1 MNRSIPRNIGVD
13 WNMRFP
19 DVNQTPPRL
28 TSGWRIA
35 LLAALLLGIGATIG
49 HARFAAPAE
58 GPVPFRCDRLPL
70 DAEAMADLSRHL
82 EGLAR
87 SLDPATARH
96 RRGAAQ
102 LLALAAALD
111 PQNADVPRWIT
122 TMHQGGRPPQPAA
135 DSTEHAVESVTRSL
149 RWLDRSDAGQDAR
162 ALAACLKDVLLLVD
176 PDNVLLQLS
185 SGDGERGHW
194 KSWIPEVSAYEP
206 EPKATVKEPQ
216 ESPAPAPTETPS
228 ATPAP
233 IIPRRSEIRAVVWQ
247 RQASNGVTRWL
258 LQPADVRLD
267 ASRLPPASNAPSL
280 TIISTAAS
288 AAYAE
293 TLRSITAPAFR
304 KHGPTLAGWGFRIS
318 SKALE
323 DSLVCGK
330 AQFPEAALA
339 VLTASALN
347 GNQTDAIVLGRFDEQ
362 GGFRQAP
369 LMWDQ
374 LRALGKANRQRLI
387 LPTDTE
393 ELVLSWLAW
402 EKPEFFIHYE
412 VMLASNLDEACRFAA
427 EQPDEPSAA
436 ALKAFE
442 QFCTDAMGRNLRTF
456 IALPKVKRGLG
467 EIVRQLPH
475 HLSAKALLLQA
486 NNKRPILLHRLALCS
501 ELRRITEPMEWITG
515 LEDPLKI
522 PADRPK
528 IGDVHDECRRNLDAL
543 EPYVSK
549 QDDAL
554 LSASRTLDALRAL
567 DRAIAIKSR
576 DDLAERLPR
585 IQKAKDEFTTAHRT
599 LIKLMR
605 SAEPEAFR

>member
-19 DVNQTPPRL
+19 DVNPTPPRL

-58 GPVPFRCDRLPL
+58 GPVPFRRDRLPL

-87 SLDPATARH
+87 SLDPATARQ
-96 RRGAAQ
+96 RRAAAQ

-111 PQNADVPRWIT
+111 PQNADVPRCIT
-122 TMHQGGRPPQPAA
+122 TMRQGGRPPQSTA
-135 DSTEHAVESVTRSL
+135 DVTEHAVARVMRSL
-149 RWLDRSDAGQDAR
+149 RWLDRSDTGHDAR

-185 SGDGERGHW
+185 SGDGERGDW
-194 KSWIPEVSAYEP
+194 KSWIPEPSAYEP
-206 EPKATVKEPQ
+206 EPGPKVTTNEPE
-216 ESPAPAPTETPS
+216 ESPAPTETPS
-228 ATPAP
+228 TTPAP
-233 IIPRRSEIRAVVWQ
+233 SIPRRAGIHAVVWQ

-258 LQPADVRLD
+258 LQPTDVRLD
-267 ASRLPPASNAPSL
+267 ANRLPSASNTPSL
-280 TIISTAAS
+280 TITSSAAS
-288 AAYAE
+288 AAYGAS
-293 TLRSITAPAFR
+293 LRPITAPAFR
-304 KHGPTLAGWGFRIS
+304 KHGPSLAGWEFRIS

-323 DSLVCGK
+323 DSLACGK
-330 AQFPEAALA
+330 AQFPVAALA
-339 VLTASALN
+339 VLTASVLN
-347 GNQTDAIVLGRFDEQ
+347 GNKTDATVLGRFDEQ

-374 LRALGKANRQRLI
+374 LRALGKADRQRLI
-387 LPTDTE
+387 LPADTE
-393 ELVLSWLAW
+393 ELALSWLAW
-402 EKPEFFIHYE
+402 EKSEFFIHYE

-427 EQPDEPSAA
+427 EQPDESSAS

-442 QFCTDAMGRNLRTF
+442 QFCIDAMGRNLRTF
-456 IALPKVKRGLG
+456 IALPKVKRVLG

-486 NNKRPILLHRLALCS
+486 NNKRPILLHRLAVSS
-501 ELRRITEPMEWITG
+501 ELRRITEPMEWIVH

-528 IGDVHDECRRNLDAL
+528 IGEVHDECRRNLDAL

-554 LSASRTLDALRAL
+554 LAASRTLDALRAL

-585 IQKAKDEFTTAHRT
+585 ILKAKDEFTAAHLT
-599 LIKLMR
+599 LIKTLR
-605 SAEPEAFR
+605 SAEPDAFR